1 MDPRAKVHRDQ
12 GFGRDG
18 GGGPSHCFNFNRD
31 GHFQASC
38 PNPPFCYNC
47 KKDGHRSMVCPAK
60 KGLNLKICGHFMPNQ
75 IFYSIEVPEG
85 EDEEGP
91 PKSFPGIL
99 SIKEGVVNEALIDL
113 KLKHLFKGKSGWA
126 IKKLGEDEYLIDFP
140 SEELRNEL
148 TNFKGFE
155 FPTAI
160 MKAKVEPTNI
170 EGGCLCFRRNLGQS
184 HWLPKKS
191 KKRGGHQGDCSSCW
205 GSYGSGCE

>member
-1 MDPRAKVHRDQ
+1 
-12 GFGRDG
+12 
-18 GGGPSHCFNFNRD
+18 
-31 GHFQASC
+31 
-38 PNPPFCYNC
+38 
-47 KKDGHRSMVCPAK
+47 MVCPAK
-60 KGLNLKICGHFMPNQ
+60 KGLNLKICGHGMPNQ